1 MQTHKIDLVTLKSQ
15 YQEAAWRLH
24 GKAINRLNPYQLES
38 VIADVL
44 NMAVFDSAMKR
55 SMNMDSE
62 VRNVR
67 YLCMEYLIG
76 RVVHYNMYNMGILEK
91 TKEIFDEE
99 GIDINCLEDI
109 EDAAE
114 GNGGL
119 GRLAVCLLDSAANG
133 GFPVDGEGLFYK
145 KGLFKQLINTQGR
158 QVEVPDDWTKN
169 GNPWFK
175 EMHEEAEL
183 VKFRDT
189 QVLAVPC
196 VTPVVGYN
204 LDRENYNANVSV
216 LRLWKAVPMEGTNA
230 SAAKISEY
238 LYPRDETDEGKILR
252 IRQEYFFVSACMQRI
267 FRIHKAKHGNFD
279 NLEAYYEFQMND
291 THPVMGCLEFIRLL
305 KEEGYSFKEAFEK
318 AKKCFNYTNH
328 TIMSEALEKWPIHL
342 FKDILPDIFKVVEEL
357 NWALIEE
364 LKADERF
371 QKVENGRRVTDW
383 EKIHPYE
390 LFRDGLIYM
399 GRIACFVSKV
409 INGVAEMHSQIIKEE
424 TLAVWHQIYPERF
437 TNVTNGIT
445 QRRWIALSNP
455 GLAKFLDKYVGK
467 EWIVNLDLL
476 KNLEQYADDNDVLAE
491 YADIKYQAKAE
502 FARYVKKR
510 QGIDVDPSSIF
521 DCQVKRIHT
530 YKRQDMN
537 AFRILMLYKLIKAGE
552 LKDFPKTTFIIGG
565 KAASGFA
572 IAKDI
577 IALINDIQNLVNN
590 DPDVKDKMQVVFL
603 TNYNVSY
610 GEKVYPAANFSEQIS
625 TVGTEASGTGNMK
638 FSLNGAPTIGT
649 LDGANREIVEVAGWI
664 NNYIFG
670 KGRKEFEEEKKK
682 HRQEEFLRD
691 NPDLL
696 YPIDMLKHK
705 EPGLSEE
712 YWSLSNMI
720 EHNDVFYVMY
730 DLRDYTET
738 SIRAFYEYA
747 EEQKTGNFAYH
758 TRKAFLN
765 IANCGK
771 FSSDRSIR
779 EYAENIWH
787 VEPVRKIK

>member
-1 MQTHKIDLVTLKSQ
+1 MQTHKIDQVTLKAK

-24 GKAINRLNPYQLES
+24 GKAISRLNPYQWES

-55 SMNMDSE
+55 SMDMDSE
-62 VRNVR
+62 DRSVK
-67 YLCMEYLIG
+67 YLSMEYLIG
-76 RVVHYNMYNMGILEK
+76 RVVHSNMYNVGVLEK
-91 TKEIFDEE
+91 TQEIFDEE

-119 GRLAVCLLDSAANG
+119 GRLAACYLESAATG
-133 GFPVDGEGLFYK
+133 GYPVDGEGLFYK
-145 KGLFKQLINTQGR
+145 KGLFKQLIDTQGR

-279 NLEAYYEFQMND
+279 NIEAYYEFQMND

-305 KEEGYSFKEAFEK
+305 KEEGYSFKDAFKK

-371 QKVENGRRVTDW
+371 QRVENGRRVTDW

-409 INGVAEMHSQIIKEE
+409 INGVAEMHSQIIKDE
-424 TLAVWHQIYPERF
+424 TLAVWYQIYPERF

-537 AFRILMLYKLIKAGE
+537 ALRILMLYKLIKAGE

-625 TVGTEASGTGNMK
+625 TVGTEASALVT
-638 FSLNGAPTIGT
+638 
-649 LDGANREIVEVAGWI
+649 
-664 NNYIFG
+664 
-670 KGRKEFEEEKKK
+670 
-682 HRQEEFLRD
+682 
-691 NPDLL
+691 
-696 YPIDMLKHK
+696 
-705 EPGLSEE
+705 
-712 YWSLSNMI
+712 
-720 EHNDVFYVMY
+720 
-730 DLRDYTET
+730 
-738 SIRAFYEYA
+738 
-747 EEQKTGNFAYH
+747 
-758 TRKAFLN
+758 
-765 IANCGK
+765 
-771 FSSDRSIR
+771 
-779 EYAENIWH
+779 
-787 VEPVRKIK
+787 

>member
-1 MQTHKIDLVTLKSQ
+1 MQTHKIDQVTLKAQ
-15 YQEAAWRLH
+15 YQEAAWRLY
-24 GKAINRLNPYQLES
+24 GKAINRLNPYQLNS
-38 VIADVL
+38 VIADVV
-44 NMAVFDSAMKR
+44 NREEFIPFIKE
-55 SMNMDSE
+55 SMNLYSE
-62 VRNVR
+62 KRVAI
-67 YLCMEYLIG
+67 YFSMEFLIG
-76 RVVHYNMYNMGILEK
+76 RSVHDILNNTGILEVTK
-91 TKEIFDEE
+91 TIFEEE

-109 EDAAE
+109 EDAAL

-119 GRLAVCLLDSAANG
+119 GRLAACFIESAATMG
-133 GFPVDGEGLFYK
+133 YPLFGEGLFYK
-145 KGLFKQLINTQGR
+145 YGLFKQLINTQGQ
-158 QVEVPDDWTKN
+158 QVEVPDDWTAH
-169 GNPWFK
+169 GNPWFN
-175 EMHEEAEL
+175 EMLQESVI

-189 QVLAVPC
+189 QVLAIPC
-196 VTPVVGYN
+196 VMPIVGYN
-204 LDRENYNANVSV
+204 IDKENYGNNVSV

-230 SAAKISEY
+230 SAAKISDY
-238 LYPRDETDEGKILR
+238 LYPNDNDDEGKKLR
-252 IRQEYFFVSACMQRI
+252 IRQEYFFVSASLQRI
-267 FRIHKAKHGNFD
+267 FNIHKAKHGNLNNIED
-279 NLEAYYEFQMND
+279 YYVFQMND
-291 THPVMGCLEFIRLL
+291 THPVMSCLEFIRLL
-305 KEEGYSFKEAFEK
+305 KEEGYTFEQAFEK
-318 AKKCFNYTNH
+318 AKKCFMYTNH

-364 LKADERF
+364 LKANERF
-371 QKVENGRRVTDW
+371 QKVENGRRVTNW

-390 LFRDGLIYM
+390 LFRDGLVYM
-399 GRIACFVSKV
+399 GRIACFVSKI

-424 TLAVWHQIYPERF
+424 TLAEWYQIYPERF

-455 GLAKFLDKYVGK
+455 GLARFFDKYVGK
-467 EWIVNLDLL
+467 DWIVNLDLL
-476 KNLEQYADDNDVLAE
+476 KNLEQYADDNEVLAE
-491 YADIKYQAKAE
+491 YADIKYQAKVE
-502 FARYVKKR
+502 LARYIKKHE
-510 QGIDVDPSSIF
+510 GIDIDPNSIF

-530 YKRQDMN
+530 YKRQLMN
-537 AFRILMLYKLIKAGE
+537 ALRILVIYKLIKAGK

-577 IALINDIQNLVNN
+577 IACIKDIQNMVNH

-638 FSLNGAPTIGT
+638 FSLNGATTLGT
-649 LDGANREIVEVAGWI
+649 LDGANVEIVEAAGWI

-670 KGRKEFEEEKKK
+670 KEQKEFERAKRE
-682 HRQEEFLRD
+682 HRQDQLLRD
-691 NPDLL
+691 NPDLV
-696 YPIDMLKHK
+696 YPINMLKHR

-712 YWSLSNMI
+712 YWSLSNML
-720 EHNDVFYVMY
+720 EHDDYYYVMY
-730 DLRDYTET
+730 DLRDYIET
-738 SIRAFYEYA
+738 SLRAFYDYA
-747 EEQKTGNFAYH
+747 KEQETGDFAYH

-765 IANCGK
+765 IANCGR

-787 VEPVRKIK
+787 IEPVRKN